1 MLGAAMGLFA
11 SGMYAGKADLSKLAD
26 PTRPATEPALV
37 AAPVATTG
45 PVLQSILISPTRR
58 RAVING
64 RTYKI
69 GDKVDGAVVADIQ
82 SYEVTLRQGQRETR
96 LRLFPRL
103 VKEPNAVPAKKAGKD
118 G

>member
-1 MLGAAMGLFA
+1 M
-11 SGMYAGKADLSKLAD
+11 SKLAD
-26 PTRPATEPALV
+26 PTRPATEPALA

-58 RAVING
+58 RAVIGG
-64 RTYKI
+64 RTYKL
-69 GDKVDGAVVADIQ
+69 GDKINGAVVADIQ

-103 VKEPNAVPAKKAGKD
+103 VKEPNAIPANKAGK
-118 G
+118 GG

>member
-1 MLGAAMGLFA
+1 MLGVAVGLFA
-11 SGMYAGKADLSKLAD
+11 SGTYAGKADLSKLAD

-37 AAPVATTG
+37 AAPVATAG
-45 PVLQSILISPTRR
+45 PVLQSVLISPTRR